1 MAKFTPSFS
10 GIKGRALF
18 SLLFAAPMIHATDT
32 ATTKD

>member
-18 SLLFAAPMIHATDT
+18 SMLFAAPMI
-32 ATTKD
+32 